1 MNISVSMGH
10 QGATAGM
17 TSRQESSK
25 DNQPDPL
32 VEEAIDWL
40 LRLKDDPCDAEVSRQ
55 FDAWRTCSP
64 AHARAWE
71 KADKVWR
78 LMGEVPPVHVQV
90 WAGPEAS
97 TAPQTPVSTAHPRR
111 PSSTREVARTGREG
125 MRPTRSWQKR
135 LAGGCAIAALGL
147 FALVAGP
154 DLLVRLEADHMTRT
168 GESRVVQLDDGSTI
182 TLGAHSA
189 IAAHME
195 GPVRRITLLSGEAL
209 FDVAHDANRPFEVDA
224 GGVAVRVLGTVF
236 DVRLSTTGTMVEL
249 ARGAVSVTSDAGSAD
264 TRLTP
269 GETAMVDPRTGAV
282 EMGQIS
288 PQDIATWREGRLFVN
303 DAPIGAVVEQIQR
316 YHPAWI
322 RVMDSGLATERVTGL
337 YDLSDPDR
345 ALRALVQ
352 PHGGQVRTISPYLRL
367 LTRE

>member
-1 MNISVSMGH
+1 MNLSVSMGH
-10 QGATAGM
+10 QGATTGM
-17 TSRQESSK
+17 TSSQEK
-25 DNQPDPL
+25 QQDPL

-40 LRLKDDPCDAEVSRQ
+40 LRLKDNPCDTEASRQ
-55 FDAWRTCSP
+55 FEAWCASSP

-71 KADKVWR
+71 KAVKVWQ
-78 LMGEVPPVHVQV
+78 LMGEVLPVHAKV
-90 WAGPEAS
+90 WAGPAVAAQAHVSAS
-97 TAPQTPVSTAHPRR
+97 QPRR
-111 PSSTREVARTGREG
+111 ISSGHKTAQARRDGV
-125 MRPTRSWQKR
+125 RPTRGWKKR
-135 LAGGCAIAALGL
+135 LAGGCAIAAVGL
-147 FALVAGP
+147 FAFIAGP
-154 DLLVRLEADHMTRT
+154 DLLLRLEADHMTRT

-182 TLGAHSA
+182 TLGADSA

-209 FDVAHDANRPFEVDA
+209 FDVAHDPNRPFEVDA

-236 DVRLSTTGTMVEL
+236 DVRLSSTGTMVEL
-249 ARGAVSVTSDAGSAD
+249 ARGAVSVTSDTGSSD

-269 GETAMVDPRTGAV
+269 GETALVNRRTGAV

-303 DAPIGAVVEQIQR
+303 DAPIGAVVEQLQR

-322 RVMDSGLATERVTGL
+322 RVMDSSLADERVTGL

-352 PHGGQVRTISPYLRL
+352 PYGGQVRTISPYLRL